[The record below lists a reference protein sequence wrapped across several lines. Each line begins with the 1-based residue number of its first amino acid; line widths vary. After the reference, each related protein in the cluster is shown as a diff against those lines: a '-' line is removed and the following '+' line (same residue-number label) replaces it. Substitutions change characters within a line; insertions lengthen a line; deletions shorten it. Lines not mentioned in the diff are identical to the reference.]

1 MTITG
6 RPPTA
11 ARLGRTIE
19 LAVILDAIPVGGVE
33 VFLRNLFAHLDPD
46 VVRPRVYCLRE
57 AGPLAEEFRAGG
69 FAVEVV
75 ARSGP
80 RELRAC
86 RVWLPRCGEIASTP
100 SSSPNTNARR

>member
-1 MTITG
+1 M
-6 RPPTA
+6 
-11 ARLGRTIE
+11 
-19 LAVILDAIPVGGVE
+19 ILDAIPVGGVE
-33 VFLRNLFAHLDPD
+33 VFLGNLFAHLDPD

-80 RELRAC
+80 KGIARLPRL
-86 RVWLPRCGEIASTP
+86 VPPRCGEIASTP
-100 SSSPNTNARR
+100 SSSLTTNARR